1 MAIFNGTVTLPPLL
15 KISKKGVS
23 YAKAV
28 LEDKDKMVF
37 QAIFF
42 GPLADRATKELT
54 VGTRVNLDGQIDSKN
69 VEMFQRKDAGPVVQT
84 VKVNGFAAESPK
96 HGKAVSKNNRQ
107 RIALNNTVRG
117 DPPKGHVRVKVDV
130 GCYDFKP
137 KSRCILIDGTWHDP
151 LTYSMDALGS
161 ELVTKLMRGEDYRG
175 VKDLVGLALIDNK
188 VENYSWGEDA
198 P

>member
-1 MAIFNGTVTLPPLL
+1 MTIFNGTITLPPLF
-15 KISKKGVS
+15 KISKKGVG

-28 LEDKDKMVF
+28 LEDKDKVVF

-42 GPLADRATKELT
+42 GPLADRAVKELT

-69 VEMFQRKDAGPVVQT
+69 VEMFQRKDAGPIVQT

-107 RIALNNTVRG
+107 RIALNDTTRSS
-117 DPPKGHVRVKVDV
+117 PPPGSVRVKVDV

-137 KSRCILIDGTWHDP
+137 KSRCILIEGTWHDP
-151 LTYSMDALGS
+151 ITYAMDTLGA
-161 ELVTKLMRGEDYRG
+161 EVVTKLMRSEDYRG
-175 VKDLVGLALIDNK
+175 VKDVVGLALIDNK
-188 VENYSWGEDA
+188 VENYSWGDET